1 MFPRPSILI
10 TMLAASTL
18 GSGAG
23 QAYFTLQS
31 TGALSLR
38 TTGSDARYGIVGE
51 ETLDGPRVSV
61 SLGARYARGAL
72 ILSLPGDRLPP
83 EGRYP
88 VAAGMEDPDRFHA
101 SFVAGSPEHA
111 EACFEGVSGWV
122 TITHTGA
129 GEVAGVFEIQ
139 ARGFLAGNVD
149 DENQW
154 VTLRGTFRARS
165 DRAPSL
171 ITSLH

>member
-23 QAYFTLQS
+23 PAYFTLQS

-61 SLGARYARGAL
+61 SLGARNARGSL
-72 ILSLPGDRLPP
+72 LLSLPGDRLPP

-88 VAAGMEDPDRFHA
+88 VAAGAEDPDRFHA
-101 SFVAGSPEHA
+101 SFVAGSPERA
-111 EACFEGVSGWV
+111 EGCFEGVSGWV
-122 TITHTGA
+122 TITDVGE
-129 GEVAGVFEIQ
+129 GEVAGVFEIR
-139 ARGFLAGNVD
+139 ARGFLAGNID

-154 VTLRGTFRARS
+154 VTVHGTFRARS
-165 DRAPSL
+165 VGAPSVL
-171 ITSLH
+171 TSLH